1 MVSKKQTA
9 KNEIIGEECGA
20 DLPVIFNYLDYR
32 DFLRDLCAARKKINP
47 HFSYRYVS
55 EKVGIRSGGFFSWV
69 LQGKRNISDRL
80 VLDLARFFKLG
91 KAQSAYFEQLVEFN
105 QAATHE
111 ERRHAFDKLVTMRRG
126 NVRQVGGDQSEF
138 YLQWYYPAF
147 RELLAIMPIS
157 DESLDGAASALSP
170 RIKVSEARQ
179 AVSLLER
186 LGMAKK
192 NEQGFYERTDAV
204 ISSKERVPPVALH
217 DYQIGCIELAAAALD
232 RFAAGERE
240 LSTVTMSIDE
250 DSYGKILER
259 MALLRS
265 EVMEIARSTRRASR
279 VMQLNMQFF
288 PLSRK
293 NGGQS

>member
-1 MVSKKQTA
+1 MVGKKQTA
-9 KNEIIGEECGA
+9 DCGSIEEYGA
-20 DLPVIFNYLDYR
+20 DLPIIFNYLDYR
-32 DFLRDLCAARKKINP
+32 AFLRDLCAAGKKRNP

-80 VLDLARFFKLG
+80 ALDLARFFRLG
-91 KAQSAYFEQLVEFN
+91 KAQGAYFEQLVKFN

-111 ERRHAFDKLVTMRRG
+111 ERRHAFDKLITMRRG
-126 NVRQVGGDQSEF
+126 NVKQVEGDQGEF

-147 RELLAIMPIS
+147 RELLSTMPIN
-157 DESLDGAASALSP
+157 DDSLALAAAALSP
-170 RIKVSEARQ
+170 QIKVSEARQ
-179 AVSLLER
+179 AMSLLVR

-192 NEQGFYERTDAV
+192 NDRGFYERTDAV
-204 ISSKERVPPVALH
+204 ISSKGRIPPVALH
-217 DYQIGCIELAAAALD
+217 GYQAGCIELAASALD

-240 LSTVTMSIDE
+240 FSTVTMSIDD
-250 DSYGKILER
+250 DSYRKILER
-259 MALLRS
+259 LALLRS
-265 EVMEIARSTRRASR
+265 EVMEIARSTRKASR

-293 NGGQS
+293 NGGHS